1 MYLVISLSTAM
12 RLSAQKFYCFFFLD
26 EIRRTLAVPTGF
38 DVMYKDLQPNNEKQ
52 LKAIKQALTSRF
64 TLIQGPPG

>member
-1 MYLVISLSTAM
+1 M
-12 RLSAQKFYCFFFLD
+12 RLSAQKFYCFFLD
-26 EIRRTLAVPTGF
+26 ETRRTLAVQIGF
-38 DVMYKDLQPNNEKQ
+38 DVMYKYLQPNNEKQ

>member
-1 MYLVISLSTAM
+1 M
-12 RLSAQKFYCFFFLD
+12 RLSAQKFYVLFSLD

-38 DVMYKDLQPNNEKQ
+38 DVMYKDLQPNKQ